1 MIRLFS
7 RALGAIAASAIASIT
22 IASASAE
29 PLKLAELLGSTHV
42 HGLAVDAGDPDRL
55 LVATHHGLFAVGT
68 RTGMAELISEVRDD
82 FMGFTPHPADPGMLY
97 ASGHPAAGG
106 NLGII
111 VSKDGGRTWT
121 SLSPGLNG
129 PVDFHQM
136 DVSRADPKVIYG
148 AHGGLQASR
157 DGGATWERAGPVPD
171 GLIDLAAS
179 AASADTLY
187 AATETGVMVSRD
199 GGRNWQ
205 PSGQTGQPVTMV
217 HVSAGGI
224 LHAFA
229 LEGGLLTAREETLQW
244 RSVGA
249 APADAIILHLAIDPA
264 DPLRLYAATYQG
276 DLLAS
281 EDGGESWRSLR
292 TP

>member
-1 MIRLFS
+1 MVRLFS
-7 RALGAIAASAIASIT
+7 KAICAIATGFIASIP
-22 IASASAE
+22 IAAASAE
-29 PLKLAELLGSTHV
+29 PRKLTDVLEATHV
-42 HGLAVDAGDPDRL
+42 HGLAVDADDSNRL
-55 LVATHHGLFAVGT
+55 LIATHHGLFALDLAS
-68 RTGMAELISEVRDD
+68 GMAEPISETRDD
-82 FMGFTPHPADPGMLY
+82 FMGFTPHPTDSGVLY

-136 DVSRADPKVIYG
+136 DVSRADPKIIYG
-148 AHGGLQASR
+148 AHGGLQVSR
-157 DGGATWERAGPVPD
+157 DGGTTWELVGPLPE
-171 GLIDLAAS
+171 GLIDFAAS

-187 AATETGVMVSRD
+187 AATKTGLLVSRD
-199 GGRNWQ
+199 GGRRWQ
-205 PSGQTGQPVTMV
+205 ESESGGPVAMV
-217 HVSAGGI
+217 HVSAGGDI
-224 LHAFA
+224 HAFS
-229 LEGGLLTAREETLQW
+229 LKSGLLTAREETTQW

-249 APADAIILHLAIDPA
+249 GPIDAIILHLAVDPA
-264 DPLRLYAATYQG
+264 DSLRLYAATYQG

>member
-7 RALGAIAASAIASIT
+7 GAICAAIAGVMAPIE

-29 PLKLAELLGSTHV
+29 PLELAEVLGSTHV
-42 HGLAVDAGDPDRL
+42 HGLAVDGDDSRRL
-55 LVATHHGLFAVGT
+55 LIATHHGLFALDTANGTVGP
-68 RTGMAELISEVRDD
+68 ISEARDD
-82 FMGFTPHPADPGMLY
+82 FMGFTPHPDDSDILY

-111 VSKDGGRTWT
+111 VSEDRGRTWEN
-121 SLSPGLNG
+121 LSPGLNG

-136 DVSRADPKVIYG
+136 DVSKADPTVIYG
-148 AHGGLQASR
+148 VHGGLQVSL
-157 DGGATWERAGPVPD
+157 DGGTTWERAGPVPG

-187 AATETGVMVSRD
+187 AATETGLLVSRD
-199 GGRNWQ
+199 GGLSWQ
-205 PSGQTGQPVTMV
+205 PSYQTGQPVTMV
-217 HVSAGGI
+217 QTGKSGLIYAV
-224 LHAFA
+224 A
-229 LEGGLLTAREETLQW
+229 LEGGLLSAREETLQW
-244 RSVGA
+244 RNVA
-249 APADAIILHLAIDPA
+249 APADAIILHLAVSPT

-281 EDGGESWRSLR
+281 EDGGETWLSLR
-292 TP
+292 GP

>member
-7 RALGAIAASAIASIT
+7 NAICAIATGFIASIP
-22 IASASAE
+22 IAAASAE
-29 PLKLAELLGSTHV
+29 PLKLTDVLEATHV
-42 HGLAVDAGDPDRL
+42 HGLAVDADDSNRL
-55 LVATHHGLFAVGT
+55 LIAAHHGLFALDLAS
-68 RTGMAELISEVRDD
+68 GMAEPISETRDD
-82 FMGFTPHPADPGMLY
+82 FMGFTLHPTDPVLY

-136 DVSRADPKVIYG
+136 DVSRADPKIIYG
-148 AHGGLQASR
+148 AHGGLQVSR
-157 DGGATWERAGPVPD
+157 DGGTTWERVGPLPE
-171 GLIDLAAS
+171 GLIDFAAS

-187 AATETGVMVSRD
+187 AGTETGIMVSRD
-199 GGRNWQ
+199 GGRSWQ
-205 PSGQTGQPVTMV
+205 PSDPTGQPVTMV

-224 LHAFA
+224 VHAFA
-229 LEGGLLTAREETLQW
+229 LEGNLLTAREETLQW
-244 RSVGA
+244 RRVGA
-249 APADAIILHLAIDPA
+249 APADAIILHLAVDPA
-264 DPLRLYAATYQG
+264 DPSRLYAATYQG

-281 EDGGESWRSLR
+281 EDGGKSWRSLR